1 MSGSAARSVL
11 GYNLGRF
18 ALFVACLFLGYF
30 AGLRSILLIVVA
42 LVVSGVLSYFLL
54 ARQRVAMAAAVTN
67 AVTKSR
73 TRLAERTT
81 AEDAYVDALHAGDD
95 PQDVTRPDR

>member
-1 MSGSAARSVL
+1 VPGPAARSVL

-18 ALFVACLFLGYF
+18 ALFVACVMLGYL

-73 TRLAERTT
+73 ARLAERTI
-81 AEDAYVDALHAGDD
+81 AEDAYVDALEQADG